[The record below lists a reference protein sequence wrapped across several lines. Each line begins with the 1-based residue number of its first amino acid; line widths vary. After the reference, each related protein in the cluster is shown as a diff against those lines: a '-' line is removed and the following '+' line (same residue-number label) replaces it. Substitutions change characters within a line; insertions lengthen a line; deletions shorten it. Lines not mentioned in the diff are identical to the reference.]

1 MKKIVTENVDQRDF
15 ETTSVNS
22 EPSTQNVESVADFP
36 TSNEENDVV
45 PSKAYFEHTSND
57 QNEISNIG
65 KSLIITEEQIRRLLN
80 VFTHSP
86 GHFEILTKV
95 INNGEYWFEFDN
107 AKEDYDFNNRDEDFK
122 KEYEN
127 LKNSC
132 KEDEIVVYQYTPYT
146 LQEMLETTK
155 EKIEIDIQENE
166 ESMSEPGIDSELFNL
181 YLLKDIISQNI
192 NI

>member
-1 MKKIVTENVDQRDF
+1 M
-15 ETTSVNS
+15 
-22 EPSTQNVESVADFP
+22 
-36 TSNEENDVV
+36 
-45 PSKAYFEHTSND
+45 SKE
-57 QNEISNIG
+57 
-65 KSLIITEEQIRRLLN
+65 RR
-80 VFTHSP
+80 
-86 GHFEILTKV
+86 K
-95 INNGEYWFEFDN
+95 Y
-107 AKEDYDFNNRDEDFK
+107 DEDFK

-155 EKIEIDIQENE
+155 EKIEIYIQENE